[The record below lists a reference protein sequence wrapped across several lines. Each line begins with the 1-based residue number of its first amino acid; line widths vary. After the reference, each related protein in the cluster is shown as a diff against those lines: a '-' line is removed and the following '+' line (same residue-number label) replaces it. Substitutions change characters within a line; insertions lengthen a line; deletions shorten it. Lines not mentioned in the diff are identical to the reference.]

1 MNSNNDSIADALD
14 LTPISHAAA
23 PALADPKTAEDNN
36 DYEYARQNIYRVIE
50 TGANALD
57 ELAQVA
63 AQSQHPRAYEVLTN
77 LVKTMVEANKDLM
90 HIKKTKVEIQRMSDD
105 PADNNMG
112 GNKVQ
117 NNLFVGSTAELQ
129 KFISGMKSGGSTS

>member
-1 MNSNNDSIADALD
+1 MDSNNDTIAAALD
-14 LTPISHAAA
+14 LAPLTH
-23 PALADPKTAEDNN
+23 PALADKPKVDENN

-90 HIKKTKVEIQRMSDD
+90 HLKKTKVEIEKISDAPVD
-105 PADNNMG
+105 NMG
-112 GNKVQ
+112 NNKVQ
-117 NNLFVGSTAELQ
+117 NNLFVGSTSELQ
-129 KFISGMKSGGSTS
+129 KFITSMKNGGNGS

>member
-1 MNSNNDSIADALD
+1 MNSNNDPIADALD
-14 LTPISHAAA
+14 LIPIPHSAA

-36 DYEYARQNIYRVIE
+36 DYEYARQNIYRTIE

-90 HIKKTKVEIQRMSDD
+90 HLKKTKAEIQRMSDEPVD
-105 PADNNMG
+105 MG

-129 KFISGMKSGGSTS
+129 KFISGMKNSGSAS